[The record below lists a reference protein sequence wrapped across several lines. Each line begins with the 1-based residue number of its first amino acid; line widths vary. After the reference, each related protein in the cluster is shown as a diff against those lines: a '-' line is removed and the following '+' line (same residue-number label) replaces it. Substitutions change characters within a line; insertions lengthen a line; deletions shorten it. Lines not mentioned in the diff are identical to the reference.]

1 MAKPT
6 RICSAHAT
14 SHTHTYKAT
23 PKSQIGAILP
33 TVHNL
38 RLVYYI
44 MHVTYIDP
52 ALLAPPCC
60 TAPPTPRRPFPSLSP
75 STTSGTAHPLR
86 AGIPPTGPHP
96 ECTAQGRKRGRGTE
110 RGRGRGERLPC
121 LLSGQQLE
129 PQVGGATVITGVNLG
144 WLSCL

>member
-60 TAPPTPRRPFPSLSP
+60 AAPPTPRRPFPSLSP